1 MPDTLAAAAD
11 GSTVGTTN
19 RGRPAARV
27 GVVGHSGYAGLPEV
41 MRTLHGLAAPLG
53 LTLHAEPE
61 LTPFLPGAAELTAD
75 TPLDAMLSLGGDG
88 TLLRAARLLDGRQVP
103 ILGVNLGRLGFLTSC
118 AGDELEVGVRRLAA
132 GDYMV
137 EPRMALAARAVAPDG
152 TVHHTWRSLNDVVLH
167 KGGFARVVRFAVWVD
182 AEPVGTFA
190 ADGVVVA
197 TPTGSTAYSLSAGGP
212 VVVPTVESLVLTPV
226 SPHTLAIRPLV
237 LPATA
242 EVRIAGEDGPEE
254 LLVTIDGQVG
264 ARFSEHEA
272 LVVRRADDAPVLVAR
287 FRDGTF
293 FARLRRKMGWGG
305 LSERD
310 ETPDGRSRVDG
321 HHRHDPRHAGRPG
334 AG

>member
-1 MPDTLAAAAD
+1 
-11 GSTVGTTN
+11 
-19 RGRPAARV
+19 
-27 GVVGHSGYAGLPEV
+27 VVGHSGYARLEEV
-41 MRTLHGLAAPLG
+41 MGTLHGVAAALGLALSAEDELAPL
-53 LTLHAEPE
+53 
-61 LTPFLPGAAELTAD
+61 LPGADVLAPE

-118 AGDELEVGVRRLAA
+118 AGDELEQGVRRLAA

-137 EPRMALAARAVAPDG
+137 EPRMAIAARALAPDG
-152 TVHHTWRSLNDVVLH
+152 ELRHTWRSLNDVVLH

-182 AEPVGTFA
+182 GEPIGSFA
-190 ADGVVVA
+190 ADGVVVS

-242 EVRIAGEDGPEE
+242 EVRILGEDGPEQ

-264 ARFSEHEA
+264 AHFADGEA
-272 LVVRRADDAPVLVAR
+272 LVVRRAESPVLVAR

-305 LSERD
+305 LSDRD
-310 ETPDGRSRVDG
+310 ELPVPHPRRPG
-321 HHRHDPRHAGRPG
+321 HHASDARGAGRPR
-334 AG
+334 AV